1 MGCQLHRNTQLY
13 TNPGP
18 RTIWDLRKYLIG
30 SWIRDVAHHRSICQT
45 DIPQMTSDSSS
56 AAVVLWPLTKRGYL
70 WGYPGGVGTGYPVG
84 YFFLFLASTIILRK
98 MLLLRLFPALLL
110 LLTVIAG
117 RSKDDFVLEEKS
129 NEIIGRFFPI
139 LPPYHGVDFGAN
151 FNRLKSTGDTAY
163 FVVRDSIVVI
173 FFK

>member
-1 MGCQLHRNTQLY
+1 M
-13 TNPGP
+13 
-18 RTIWDLRKYLIG
+18 
-30 SWIRDVAHHRSICQT
+30 
-45 DIPQMTSDSSS
+45 
-56 AAVVLWPLTKRGYL
+56 
-70 WGYPGGVGTGYPVG
+70 
-84 YFFLFLASTIILRK
+84 LF
-98 MLLLRLFPALLL
+98 LRLFPALLL